1 MPAMLFPVAPTSKSI
16 AGVARSYKGTSRVAG
31 VLSGPRLPCFTFPRY
46 TAGTGA

>member
-1 MPAMLFPVAPTSKSI
+1 MPAMLLLVRAIRESI

-31 VLSGPRLPCFTFPRY
+31 VLSGPRLPCFTFTRY

>member
-1 MPAMLFPVAPTSKSI
+1 MPAMLSQMAPTIKSI
-16 AGVARSYKGTSRVAG
+16 AGMARSYRGTSRVAG